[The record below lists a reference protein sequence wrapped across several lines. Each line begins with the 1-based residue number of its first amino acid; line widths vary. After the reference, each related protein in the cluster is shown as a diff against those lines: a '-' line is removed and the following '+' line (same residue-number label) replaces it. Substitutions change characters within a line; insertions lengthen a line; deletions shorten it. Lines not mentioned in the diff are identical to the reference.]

1 MFLTILIILL
11 VLAYLVTSIAFIA
24 FPIFVIWDNR
34 KEGKDQ
40 GDALFIGSIF
50 IFMGILGILFG
61 LAVVFGDIHINAD
74 GGDTPKQGCWEV
86 TTTREMVGKTMTD
99 IRHWETIRCP

>member
-34 KEGKDQ
+34 KEGKEQ
-40 GDALFIGSIF
+40 GDAIFIGSIF

-61 LAVVFGDIHINAD
+61 LAVAFGDIHINAD
-74 GGDTPKQGCWEV
+74 GGDVPKQGCWEV

-99 IRHWETIRCP
+99 VRHWETIRCP